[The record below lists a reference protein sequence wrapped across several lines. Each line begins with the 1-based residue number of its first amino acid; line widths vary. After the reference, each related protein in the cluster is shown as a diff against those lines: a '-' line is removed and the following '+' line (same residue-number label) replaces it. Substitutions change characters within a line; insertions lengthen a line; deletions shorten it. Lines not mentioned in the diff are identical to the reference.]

1 MNSTRLRE
9 LSALLLIALCV
20 GGTPVAHSQTPG
32 ASVDVVG
39 IKLGMPMPAA
49 VAAVRADNAKL
60 GMQNDTLQLEGFGQP
75 FVTSV
80 VADQAG
86 EAGKDKEQIQL
97 LITTPPHA
105 QVVWGIRRV
114 YTYSDQTRPS
124 LDNTLA
130 GLRKKYGP
138 ETVFVNPDPRD
149 MTKNMVWVYDLSGKL
164 LSSGQGRPIYIAC
177 DSYLGTHFG
186 SGTAIQND
194 LSGMKSPSPQCD
206 SVILATASVQAN
218 RSASDGTTVVNN
230 LIFQV
235 SNGAL
240 YHESIGATRA
250 VATGAAAAREQKQS
264 EKVDQRGAP
273 KL

>member
-1 MNSTRLRE
+1 MNLTRLRE

-20 GGTPVAHSQTPG
+20 GGTPVAQSQTPG

-49 VAAVRADNAKL
+49 VAAVRADNARL

-105 QVVWGIRRV
+105 QVVWGIRRL

-130 GLRKKYGP
+130 GLRRSIVRRPY
-138 ETVFVNPDPRD
+138 
-149 MTKNMVWVYDLSGKL
+149 
-164 LSSGQGRPIYIAC
+164 SSIQIP
-177 DSYLGTHFG
+177 GT
-186 SGTAIQND
+186 
-194 LSGMKSPSPQCD
+194 
-206 SVILATASVQAN
+206 
-218 RSASDGTTVVNN
+218 
-230 LIFQV
+230 
-235 SNGAL
+235 
-240 YHESIGATRA
+240 
-250 VATGAAAAREQKQS
+250 
-264 EKVDQRGAP
+264 
-273 KL
+273 